1 MTLSRARLHV
11 GLQSGLR
18 NENSLLQTPAP
29 GALPRESH
37 YARCV
42 FPREESSWDSRSAWK
57 CCRAAFPSVRARW
70 SVQATHPSL
79 AVGAFKTRCLSFA
92 LKHIL
97 SGRIWSVTVT
107 PTLLHH
113 PIQVTGRLDLGT
125 NWVILMIV
133 GAWISSM
140 VAKNELMGRGR
151 WGRERLE
158 GNYRYLTI
166 SRFNRTILLR
176 RYCTLQKWWCD
187 LHLERSREA
196 FPTFES
202 HAQKP
207 AVCMS
212 ARETTSTATTARTWG
227 G

>member
-1 MTLSRARLHV
+1 MRKIGKLHDFSQSSAPPQQETHRIGAFNEKGREGRGSWWNMTLSRARLHV

-125 NWVILMIV
+125 N
-133 GAWISSM
+133 
-140 VAKNELMGRGR
+140 
-151 WGRERLE
+151 
-158 GNYRYLTI
+158 
-166 SRFNRTILLR
+166 
-176 RYCTLQKWWCD
+176 
-187 LHLERSREA
+187 
-196 FPTFES
+196 
-202 HAQKP
+202 
-207 AVCMS
+207 
-212 ARETTSTATTARTWG
+212 
-227 G
+227 